1 MPNITLS
8 IPQKIYQNMKKYP
21 EIRWSEVARKSIQ
34 KEIDYL
40 EMLEIIKLSEDAE
53 IAYKKGDLIKES
65 EILKELGID
74 ENDL

>member
-8 IPQKIYQNMKKYP
+8 IPQKMYQNMKKYP

-34 KEIDYL
+34 KEIDCL

-74 ENDL
+74 KNDL

>member
-8 IPQKIYQNMKKYP
+8 IPQKMYQNMKKYP

-34 KEIDYL
+34 KEIDCL

-53 IAYKKGDLIKES
+53 IAYKKGELIKES

>member
-8 IPQKIYQNMKKYP
+8 IPQKMYQNMKKYP

-34 KEIDYL
+34 KEIDCL